1 MYRIAVIQNEV
12 EMQHSGYVDSVP
24 KYRKQDFDL
33 REHVFNRFSSVNIG
47 ELFLEGEN
55 FLLDYDCVIIGTNAT
70 SDGDVYSIL
79 CDEKNKLVLEKY
91 ISMGKGLLICSQK
104 KLREDPDADESE
116 YKARKTYFLPAPYEY
131 RIVSRPPKEGSDQ
144 GNVTVYNQVPNSIQK
159 FLISFPQ
166 EIDNK
171 TIFEHCTKNDFQK
184 HFYRDYIIPLND
196 SSYFP
201 VLQDKC
207 ENVRNTLM
215 VARPRKNEKIVISTM
230 ALDWAGHYELI
241 ENILYYL
248 IIGIPTVA
256 FVDKVE
262 RADQDFQFLLS
273 EAELSNISYYTYYST
288 EEVINSNLRQ
298 YHTLYVF
305 SPSYSE
311 NEVSEFWERHV
322 KEEKG
327 YIKLFYYKHINGELV
342 LVNFSYFSYIDAQK
356 REVETWLKSEYK
368 DGLWGN
374 SFWKTYDVL
383 FALYHMG
390 EDISPFLRGAF
401 SKIKKHYRNGSYDGV
416 LAPTCGLFELEALIM
431 QDDNLRNEVPIVE
444 EYLQETKSWLT
455 GRYNGTSSYNKKFI
469 IRSFN
474 NAGYLNDLIE
484 LKPNFENELFEVATD
499 GSLQDKLEIDLCL
512 DAEVCLVYLKMYRDK
527 KEIKIRINECID
539 KILCTQMQNGRW
551 DNNLGKTARLLVFF
565 VTHQSQNEF
574 NRKEK
579 EISEAISRGIIA
591 LRNSYQGN
599 NWENNVITTANAITA
614 IVSHDRT
621 ASYKSKDFLNQV
633 NKEVKLADSYNSL
646 LLALDTIDIL
656 TKKCGKAE
664 VEVRKL
670 QNVTL
675 KYEISQGRLRTM
687 TSVAV
692 VSFLLVLSYYLFLC
706 IKDIELFKSMMFESF
721 MWIPI
726 VVGAAITGLIEF
738 LPKIVLRPRKD
749 NKKRQIQD

>member
-47 ELFLEGEN
+47 ELFIEGEN
-55 FLLDYDCVIIGTNAT
+55 YLLDYDCVIIGTNAT
-70 SDGDVYSIL
+70 SDGDVYGIL
-79 CDEKNKLVLEKY
+79 CDGANKLILEKF

-104 KLREDPDADESE
+104 KFEEDPDADESE
-116 YKARKTYFLPAPYEY
+116 YKARRTYFLPDPYEY
-131 RIVSRPPKEGSDQ
+131 KVVSRPPKEGSDQ
-144 GNVTVYNQVPNSIQK
+144 GNVTVFNQDPNGIQK
-159 FLISFPQ
+159 FLCSFPQ
-166 EIDNK
+166 VIDNRS
-171 TIFEHCTKNDFQK
+171 ILEHCTKNDFQK

-201 VLQDKC
+201 VLWDEC
-207 ENVRNTLM
+207 EIVRNTLM

-256 FVDKVE
+256 FVDKEEQPV
-262 RADQDFQFLLS
+262 QDFQFLMS
-273 EAELSNISYYTYYST
+273 EAELSNISYVTYLST
-288 EEVINSNLRQ
+288 EEAVNSSLRQ

-311 NEVSEFWERHV
+311 NEVSEFWESHV
-322 KEEKG
+322 KEQNG
-327 YIKLFYYKHINGELV
+327 YIKLFYYKYINSELV

-356 REVETWLKSEYK
+356 HEVETWLKSEYR

-374 SFWKTYDVL
+374 SFWKTYDAL
-383 FALYHMG
+383 FALHRMG
-390 EDISPFLRGAF
+390 QDISPYLRGAF
-401 SKIKKHYRNGSYDGV
+401 SKIEKHYRNGSYDGV

-431 QDDNLRNEVPIVE
+431 QNEDLRKEVPRVE
-444 EYLQETKSWLT
+444 EYLEETQSWLV

-469 IRSFN
+469 IRSFH
-474 NAGYLNDLIE
+474 NAGFFDEFITS
-484 LKPNFENELFEVATD
+484 KHNFENELFEVATD
-499 GSLQDKLEIDLCL
+499 DALQDKLEIDLCL
-512 DAEVCLVYLKMYRDK
+512 DAEVCLIYLKTYRER

-539 KILCTQMQNGRW
+539 SILDTQMQNGRW

-565 VTHQSQNEF
+565 IAHQAQNEF

-599 NWENNVITTANAITA
+599 NWENNVVTTANAITA
-614 IVSHDRT
+614 IVSHDQI
-621 ASYKSKDFLNQV
+621 AAYKSKDFLNQV
-633 NKEVKLADSYNSL
+633 NKEAKLADSYNSL
-646 LLALDTIDIL
+646 ILALDTIDIL

-664 VEVRKL
+664 VELRKF
-670 QNVTL
+670 QNMTN
-675 KYEISQGRLRTM
+675 KYEVSQGRLHTM
-687 TSVAV
+687 TSVAT
-692 VSFLLVLSYYLFLC
+692 VSVLLVLSYYLFLGF
-706 IKDIELFKSMMFESF
+706 KDVELFKSMIIESF

-738 LPKIVLRPRKD
+738 LPKIITPSRKKK
-749 NKKRQIQD
+749 NKR

>member
-33 REHVFNRFSSVNIG
+33 HEHVFNRFSSVNIR
-47 ELFLEGEN
+47 ELFIEGEN
-55 FLLDYDCVIIGTNAT
+55 YLLDYDCVIIGTNAT

-79 CDEKNKLVLEKY
+79 CDETNKLILEKF

-116 YKARKTYFLPAPYEY
+116 YKARRTYFLPDPYEY
-131 RIVSRPPKEGSDQ
+131 KVVSRPPKEGSDQ
-144 GNVTVYNQVPNSIQK
+144 GNVTVFNQEPNGIQK
-159 FLISFPQ
+159 FLCSFPQ
-166 EIDNK
+166 VIDNK
-171 TIFEHCTKNDFQK
+171 TILEHCTKNDFQK

-201 VLQDKC
+201 VLQDEC
-207 ENVRNTLM
+207 ETVRNTLM

-256 FVDKVE
+256 FVDKEEQPV
-262 RADQDFQFLLS
+262 QDFQFLMS
-273 EAELSNISYYTYYST
+273 EAELSNISYFTYLST
-288 EEVINSNLRQ
+288 AEVINSSLRQ

-311 NEVSEFWERHV
+311 NEVSEFWESHV
-322 KEEKG
+322 KEQNG
-327 YIKLFYYKHINGELV
+327 YIKLFYYKYINSELV

-356 REVETWLKSEYK
+356 HEVETWLKSEYK

-374 SFWKTYDVL
+374 SFWKTYDAL
-383 FALYHMG
+383 FALHRMG
-390 EDISPFLRGAF
+390 EDISPYLQGAF
-401 SKIKKHYRNGSYDGV
+401 SKIEKHYRNGSYDGV

-431 QDDNLRNEVPIVE
+431 QDENLRKEVPKVE
-444 EYLQETKSWLT
+444 EYLKETQSWLI

-469 IRSFN
+469 IRSFH
-474 NAGYLNDLIE
+474 NAGFFDEFIAS
-484 LKPNFENELFEVATD
+484 KPNFENELFEVATD

-512 DAEVCLVYLKMYRDK
+512 DAEVCLVYLKTYRER

-539 KILCTQMQNGRW
+539 SILSTQMQNGRW

-565 VTHQSQNEF
+565 IAHQSQNEF
-574 NRKEK
+574 NRKER

-599 NWENNVITTANAITA
+599 NWENNVVTTANAITA
-614 IVSHDRT
+614 IVSHDRI
-621 ASYKSKDFLNQV
+621 AAYKSKDFLNQV
-633 NKEVKLADSYNSL
+633 NKEAKLADSYNSL
-646 LLALDTIDIL
+646 ILALDTIDIL

-664 VEVRKL
+664 VELRKL
-670 QNVTL
+670 QNVTK
-675 KYEISQGRLRTM
+675 KYETSQGRLHTM
-687 TSVAV
+687 TSVAT
-692 VSFLLVLSYYLFLC
+692 VSVLLVLSYYLFLGL
-706 IKDIELFKSMMFESF
+706 KDMELFKSMILESF

-738 LPKIVLRPRKD
+738 LPKIITRSRKKK
-749 NKKRQIQD
+749 NKR

>member
-47 ELFLEGEN
+47 ELFIEGEN
-55 FLLDYDCVIIGTNAT
+55 YLLDYDCVIIGTNAT

-79 CDEKNKLVLEKY
+79 CDETNKLILEKF

-116 YKARKTYFLPAPYEY
+116 YKARKTYFLPKAYEY
-131 RIVSRPPKEGSDQ
+131 KVVSRPSKEGSDQ
-144 GNVTVYNQVPNSIQK
+144 GNVTVFDQEPNGIQK
-159 FLISFPQ
+159 FLSSFPQ
-166 EIDNK
+166 VIDNK
-171 TIFEHCTKNDFQK
+171 TILEHCTKNDFQK

-201 VLQDKC
+201 VLRDKN
-207 ENVRNTLM
+207 ETIRNTLM

-256 FVDKVE
+256 FVDKEEQAV
-262 RADQDFQFLLS
+262 QDFQFLMS
-273 EAELSNISYYTYYST
+273 EAELSNISYFTYLST
-288 EEVINSNLRQ
+288 TEIINSDLRQ

-311 NEVSEFWERHV
+311 NEVSEFWENHV
-322 KEEKG
+322 KEQNQ
-327 YIKLFYYKHINGELV
+327 YIKLFYYKYINNELV
-342 LVNFSYFSYIDAQK
+342 LVNFSYFSYIDVQK
-356 REVETWLKSEYK
+356 HEVEIWLKSEYK

-374 SFWKTYDVL
+374 SFWKTYDAL
-383 FALYHMG
+383 FALHRMG
-390 EDISPFLRGAF
+390 EDISSYLRGAF
-401 SKIKKHYRNGSYDGV
+401 AKIEKHYRNGSYDGV

-431 QDDNLRNEVPIVE
+431 QDENLRKEVPRVG
-444 EYLQETKSWLT
+444 EYLKETQSWLV

-469 IRSFN
+469 IRSFY
-474 NAGYLNDLIE
+474 NAGFFNEFIVS
-484 LKPNFENELFEVATD
+484 KPNFENELFEVATD

-512 DAEVCLVYLKMYRDK
+512 DAEVCLVYLRTYRER

-539 KILCTQMQNGRW
+539 SILSTQMQNGRW

-565 VTHQSQNEF
+565 IAYQSQNEF

-599 NWENNVITTANAITA
+599 NWENNVVTTANAITA
-614 IVSHDRT
+614 IVSYDRI
-621 ASYKSKDFLNQV
+621 AAYKSKDFLNQV
-633 NKEVKLADSYNSL
+633 NKEAKLADSYNSL
-646 LLALDTIDIL
+646 ILALDTIDVL
-656 TKKCGKAE
+656 TKKCEKTEAE
-664 VEVRKL
+664 LRKL
-670 QNVTL
+670 QNVTR
-675 KYEISQGRLRTM
+675 KYETSQERLHTM

-692 VSFLLVLSYYLFLC
+692 VSVLLVLSYYLFLGLKN
-706 IKDIELFKSMMFESF
+706 IRLFKSMILESF

-726 VVGAAITGLIEF
+726 VVGIAITGLIEF
-738 LPKIVLRPRKD
+738 LPKIITRSRKKK
-749 NKKRQIQD
+749 NK